1 MNINLTL
8 LLEMITFAVFVWFT
22 MKYVWSPIM
31 AALET
36 RKNEIADG
44 LAAARRGEKEQE
56 LAQQKATEV
65 IKEAKQQA
73 AEILGHAKKRGD
85 EMVDEAKQAA
95 LDEAAHVKA
104 AAEAEIERDTNRARE
119 SLRKEVGKL
128 AASGAAKILDKEVDA
143 ATHARLIEE
152 LAAQL

>member
-22 MKYVWSPIM
+22 MKYVWTPIIG
-31 AALET
+31 ALET

-44 LAAARRGEKEQE
+44 LAAAQRGEKEQE

-73 AEILGHAKKRGD
+73 AEILGNAKKRGD

-95 LDEAAHVKA
+95 LEEAAHAKA
-104 AAEAEIERDTNRARE
+104 AAEAEIERDANRARE

-128 AASGAAKILDKEVDA
+128 AASGAAKILNKEVDA
-143 ATHARLIEE
+143 ATHARLLEE
-152 LAAQL
+152 LAAEL